1 MLGYAACVPLVI
13 RLHADPRRVR
23 AEISSRG
30 ISLEEEAAVAVV
42 YRRPRRR
49 ELPCAVLAVGR
60 DAIGMSGGVRFTDPS
75 LVVTEEDRRARV
87 VPLERA
93 AWWNGGKLVE
103 AGARVEPAHIGEILV
118 VRPFARETFSPPL
131 CAALLRYME
140 FLAMH
145 RSGGVPWWW
154 SFRGLFP
161 WSHRVDISLDA
172 VPDDDASHDALVREL
187 RPFFGASATLG
198 GAPLRVR
205 RPRGLADLRPR
216 HLADLAA
223 LFAGGALLFA
233 LRPPRSLTDVRAVGL
248 GWLLG
253 FALVVWYRRFRY
265 E

>member
-1 MLGYAACVPLVI
+1 M
-13 RLHADPRRVR
+13 DR
-23 AEISSRG
+23 A
-30 ISLEEEAAVAVV
+30 LANTEEA
-42 YRRPRRR
+42 R
-49 ELPCAVLAVGR
+49 L
-60 DAIGMSGGVRFTDPS
+60 
-75 LVVTEEDRRARV
+75 ARV

-93 AWWNGGKLVE
+93 AWWNGGKFVE

-118 VRPFARETFSPPL
+118 VHPFAPETFSPLL
-131 CAALLRYME
+131 CTAVLRYME
-140 FLAMH
+140 LLVMQ

-154 SFRGLFP
+154 SFRGLLP
-161 WSHRVDISLDA
+161 WSHRIEISLDA

-216 HLADLAA
+216 HLAELAA
-223 LFAGGALLFA
+223 LFAAGALLFV
-233 LRPPRSLTDVRAVGL
+233 LRPPRSLTDVRAVAL